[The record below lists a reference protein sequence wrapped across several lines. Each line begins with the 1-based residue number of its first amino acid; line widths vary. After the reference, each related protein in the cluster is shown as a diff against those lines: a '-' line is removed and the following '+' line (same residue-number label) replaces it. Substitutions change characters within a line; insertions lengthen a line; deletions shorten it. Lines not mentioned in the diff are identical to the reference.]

1 MGSES
6 HKISIDVMLFIF
18 LIIMNINRSLKLI
31 RASKMN
37 EKNPHKASHFFKN
50 FNTKVLNLLDFN
62 FYVKYFYWIQTKAR
76 KYILYKQ

>member
-50 FNTKVLNLLDFN
+50 FNTEV
-62 FYVKYFYWIQTKAR
+62 
-76 KYILYKQ
+76 